1 MNCQFNIFL
10 LDDHDHPRGRGRKSF
25 LGVFNA
31 ALLLTKCNVG
41 LPKDLRYPRPIRAFE
56 VNLFA
61 ICAARS
67 LVAPRYLRFVM
78 EIESVSSV
86 LRSLHRTMG
95 CCRCC
100 FRKGDWDRPSCVHA
114 CKYGG
119 EGEVTAFIVF
129 CNSKY

>member
-1 MNCQFNIFL
+1 MSFCSMITTALRAGVEKVSLEYSMPPSYSQSAMSVSPKI
-10 LDDHDHPRGRGRKSF
+10 LDTRG
-25 LGVFNA
+25 
-31 ALLLTKCNVG
+31 
-41 LPKDLRYPRPIRAFE
+41 PY
-56 VNLFA
+56 NLFA

-78 EIESVSSV
+78 DIENVSSV

-129 CNSKY
+129 CNYKY